1 MIKTRRN
8 LWAIYVAL
16 VWGEE
21 RGIQCFGGKIL
32 GKEPLGIS
40 RRRWKSNI
48 KNVSSSN
55 RNKRRAVVNAV
66 VNRQFA

>member
-1 MIKTRRN
+1 M
-8 LWAIYVAL
+8 YVAL
-16 VWGEE
+16 VGGEK
-21 RGIQCFGGKIL
+21 RGIQCFGGKTL

-48 KNVSSSN
+48 KKVSSGN
-55 RNKRRAVVNAV
+55 RNKRRAVVNAL